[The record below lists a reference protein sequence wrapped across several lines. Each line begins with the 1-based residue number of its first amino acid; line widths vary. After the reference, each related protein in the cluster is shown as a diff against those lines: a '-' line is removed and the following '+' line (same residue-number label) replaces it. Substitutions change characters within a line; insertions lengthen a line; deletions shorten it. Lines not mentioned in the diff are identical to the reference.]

1 MESNTV
7 SASGSYRIRERI
19 FFTSFSLPHFFL
31 HKDSF
36 MVSCKR
42 SFQMLRN
49 QKLKI
54 TGIHFT
60 FLFFATVLF
69 LLIATI
75 IIAYLITG
83 YRLLSYRPYAF
94 ITSYIQFREISA
106 LLYQILFSIIWS
118 SLLTALY
125 CSHIPYVYHHDHK
138 SSTWKNTVMGILVLF
153 LAYIIRSIYND

>member
-1 MESNTV
+1 
-7 SASGSYRIRERI
+7 
-19 FFTSFSLPHFFL
+19 
-31 HKDSF
+31 
-36 MVSCKR
+36 MVFCKR

-60 FLFFATVLF
+60 FLFFVIVLF
-69 LLIATI
+69 LMIATI
-75 IIAYLITG
+75 IIACLLTG

-106 LLYQILFSIIWS
+106 LLYQILVSIIWS

-125 CSHIPYVYHHDHK
+125 CSYIPYVYHHDHK